1 MSTGPDPQWNTLTV
15 SLEGEAKQE
24 LFPILRDGLSIVF
37 VMKHASSQS
46 DLTHFLGLIA
56 KLDPSDFKPFILIS
70 SPTPPW
76 STYPSLPHNPHLPLH
91 WTSAVWENPANIY
104 ILRGKEAIHRLHTL
118 PADLKPYL
126 KRPVCTLGQLHA
138 KIVAGETEELIKAY
152 SEVRGREV
160 LMGARGVE
168 EVLLLLGRRLGVEL
182 RGAVE
187 WFRTPRSLGK
197 GEDIINPEDVTFK
210 QFARRLR
217 SFCEFST
224 AKPTSASS
232 LNHDP
237 EYQTSLWHSRINALE
252 SLVQSLRSELASK
265 DNTIIRLQQELR
277 RAQNGSEKGSSSLT
291 NSPGTQEVSLMSS
304 TVDSEG
310 CTGQPSAS
318 MFLLIRPQAKKSPPR
333 KGAKAS
339 PGKATQLQQS
349 LRQSARVSLGYFS
362 PQV

>member
-1 MSTGPDPQWNTLTV
+1 MSTGLDPQWNTLRI
-15 SLEGEAKQE
+15 SLEGVTKQE

-37 VMKHASSQS
+37 AMKDASTQS
-46 DLTHFLGLIA
+46 DLTDFLGLVA

-70 SPTPPW
+70 SPSPPW
-76 STYPSLPHNPHLPLH
+76 YCYPSLSRNPHLPLH
-91 WTSAVWENPANIY
+91 WTSTVWEGPVRIY
-104 ILRGKEAIHRLHTL
+104 ILRGKETIHRLHTL
-118 PADLKPYL
+118 PTDLKPYL
-126 KRPVCTLGQLHA
+126 KRPVCTLGQLA
-138 KIVAGETEELIKAY
+138 TKIASGETEELIKAY

-160 LMGARGVE
+160 MMGERGVE

-187 WFRTPRSLGK
+187 WFRTLKSPA

-210 QFARRLR
+210 QFVHRLR
-217 SFCEFST
+217 SFCEFSSP
-224 AKPTSASS
+224 KPTPASS
-232 LNHDP
+232 LDHDP

-291 NSPGTQEVSLMSS
+291 NSPVTREVSLMSS

-318 MFLLIRPQAKKSPPR
+318 MFLLLRPQAKKSPLR

-339 PGKATQLQQS
+339 PGKAKQLQQS
-349 LRQSARVSLGYFS
+349 LRQSARASLGYLS

>member
-1 MSTGPDPQWNTLTV
+1 MV
-15 SLEGEAKQE
+15 SLEGETKQE
-24 LFPILRDGLSIVF
+24 LFPMQRDGFSIVF
-37 VMKHASSQS
+37 AMKDASTQS
-46 DLTHFLGLIA
+46 DLTDFLGLIA
-56 KLDPSDFKPFILIS
+56 KLDSSDFKPFILIS
-70 SPTPPW
+70 SPSPPW
-76 STYPSLPHNPHLPLH
+76 SSYPSLSRNPHLPLH
-91 WTSAVWENPANIY
+91 WTSTVWESPVHIY
-104 ILRGKEAIHRLHTL
+104 ILRGKETIHRLHTL
-118 PADLKPYL
+118 PTDLKPYL
-126 KRPVCTLGQLHA
+126 KRPVCTLGQLA
-138 KIVAGETEELIKAY
+138 TKIASGETEELIKAY

-160 LMGARGVE
+160 MMGKRGVE

-182 RGAVE
+182 RSAVE
-187 WFRTPRSLGK
+187 WFRTHRSPVE

-210 QFARRLR
+210 QFAHRLR
-217 SFCEFST
+217 SFCEFSSS
-224 AKPTSASS
+224 KPTPASS
-232 LNHDP
+232 LDHDP

-291 NSPGTQEVSLMSS
+291 NSPVTREVSRMSS

-318 MFLLIRPQAKKSPPR
+318 MFLLLRPQAKKSPPR

-339 PGKATQLQQS
+339 PGKAKQLQQS
-349 LRQSARVSLGYFS
+349 LHQSARVSLGYLS